1 MKIISQPDEA
11 QRLLAQGKVIAY
23 PTESVYGL
31 GCDPFNQQAVEKIVA
46 LKRRPSSKGF
56 IILIADWS
64 QLTPLINAVPEHRLD
79 AVRAT
84 WPGPVTWIFPRA
96 AIIPD
101 WLSGHYNSIAIRMSA
116 HPIAR
121 QLCAAGPVI
130 STSANIS
137 GHEPAVDV
145 AGVCAQFP
153 HGIDALL
160 AGDLGGAGQ
169 LSAIYDVLDGTCLR

>member
-1 MKIISQPDEA
+1 
-11 QRLLAQGKVIAY
+11 
-23 PTESVYGL
+23 
-31 GCDPFNQQAVEKIVA
+31 
-46 LKRRPSSKGF
+46 
-56 IILIADWS
+56 
-64 QLTPLINAVPEHRLD
+64 
-79 AVRAT
+79 
-84 WPGPVTWIFPRA
+84 
-96 AIIPD
+96 
-101 WLSGHYNSIAIRMSA
+101 MSA